1 MNKWSFL
8 LIVGLV
14 IGCLTGEGKGNAF
27 LALCKN
33 SITEYSIIIE
43 EKATPDEQFAAGE
56 LARFLTEATGAEFQI
71 RQQGAI
77 SGSPFIGLSSDSALQ
92 PGEWLI
98 KNIGTNIVIKGGRP
112 RGILYGVYE
121 FLERFAGCRW
131 YAEDTQ
137 IIPENANIAI
147 PLPLKI
153 TGKPAFMRRTIYSP
167 GFYEKGSEGYERR
180 QLFLTRQ
187 RRGEEPHYGGR
198 FQYGSPRDNHTLYLY
213 SKDLPD
219 EGFSMSAD
227 GKRIRSTGNSGPGQ
241 VCFSS
246 PEVRKHFIRKL
257 REYIKY
263 DRKEAEQKNR
273 HYPVFYDISV
283 NDNTSSCHCPDCRKL
298 AEKYGESGLVIDFVN
313 SIARSVKNEY
323 PDIFIT
329 TLAYGP
335 AVNAPK
341 NIRAE
346 SNVVVRLA
354 LLGNELRINKTSRDT
369 LRSLLYPTNADVLKT
384 MKAWR
389 EHTDHLAV
397 WDYWNYCTDDIYPYT
412 NTSAL
417 APTFREYRKLGIM
430 NIFAQAEL
438 KNGMH
443 YTPRSF
449 YDLRNYVASCLMID
463 PDRDDRAL
471 IREFM
476 QAYYGKAAEPME
488 TYLNYLE
495 KRMSTG
501 NIQLGLI
508 HPTRQPWIDADFF
521 RRTDALLNQAEAAV
535 KDNPGHLAHVKLE
548 RLPVDMM
555 AIRVHDRISGPIYN
569 VPKKTLITRCRE
581 NIRYAVSLYYPEKLR
596 TQMLAS
602 WEKEILHY
610 ANKPPLPEKFQGK
623 SVYDYYWTEP
633 HGHRRDYRWTVADP
647 DAAGGAGVEINNFS
661 NAADFHEKSM
671 AFGIFDRL
679 NNKHIIRKTI
689 QKKDLPKDEKY
700 HLYYVGRTLIRN
712 YRLWAHPSWFFVL
725 DLNEAA
731 NPGAPDA
738 EYDVY
743 ISFKVQGPSYVKGSK
758 LPDAFRVD
766 RVLVVFIP
774 PR

>member
-1 MNKWSFL
+1 M
-8 LIVGLV
+8 
-14 IGCLTGEGKGNAF
+14 
-27 LALCKN
+27 
-33 SITEYSIIIE
+33 
-43 EKATPDEQFAAGE
+43 
-56 LARFLTEATGAEFQI
+56 
-71 RQQGAI
+71 
-77 SGSPFIGLSSDSALQ
+77 
-92 PGEWLI
+92 
-98 KNIGTNIVIKGGRP
+98 
-112 RGILYGVYE
+112 
-121 FLERFAGCRW
+121 
-131 YAEDTQ
+131 
-137 IIPENANIAI
+137 
-147 PLPLKI
+147 
-153 TGKPAFMRRTIYSP
+153 
-167 GFYEKGSEGYERR
+167 
-180 QLFLTRQ
+180 
-187 RRGEEPHYGGR
+187 
-198 FQYGSPRDNHTLYLY
+198 
-213 SKDLPD
+213 
-219 EGFSMSAD
+219 
-227 GKRIRSTGNSGPGQ
+227 
-241 VCFSS
+241 
-246 PEVRKHFIRKL
+246 
-257 REYIKY
+257 
-263 DRKEAEQKNR
+263 
-273 HYPVFYDISV
+273 
-283 NDNTSSCHCPDCRKL
+283 
-298 AEKYGESGLVIDFVN
+298 
-313 SIARSVKNEY
+313 
-323 PDIFIT
+323 
-329 TLAYGP
+329 
-335 AVNAPK
+335 
-341 NIRAE
+341 
-346 SNVVVRLA
+346 
-354 LLGNELRINKTSRDT
+354 
-369 LRSLLYPTNADVLKT
+369 
-384 MKAWR
+384 
-389 EHTDHLAV
+389 
-397 WDYWNYCTDDIYPYT
+397 
-412 NTSAL
+412 
-417 APTFREYRKLGIM
+417 
-430 NIFAQAEL
+430 
-438 KNGMH
+438 
-443 YTPRSF
+443 
-449 YDLRNYVASCLMID
+449 
-463 PDRDDRAL
+463 
-471 IREFM
+471 
-476 QAYYGKAAEPME
+476 
-488 TYLNYLE
+488 
-495 KRMSTG
+495 
-501 NIQLGLI
+501 
-508 HPTRQPWIDADFF
+508 
-521 RRTDALLNQAEAAV
+521 LNQAEAAV